1 MKCGLL
7 GQKLSH
13 SYSPQIHHALADY
26 EYVLYEKEPQDVE
39 SFIRTGDWHGINV
52 TIPYK
57 KTVIPFC
64 DELTPLA
71 REIGSVNTLLRREDG
86 SILGDNTDAY
96 GFEALLKETGF
107 SPSGKKALVL
117 GSGGASATV
126 CACLRMQGAD
136 VLTVSRTGITNYENV
151 FQHVDASLVVNT
163 TPVGMYPNNG
173 MQALNLQR
181 FQNLEAVLDVIYNPA
196 RTALLLQAEKLGI
209 PCEGG
214 LRMLVA
220 QGVRASEIFL
230 GKLHPASALEEIL
243 HRLQIEMRNII
254 LIGMPGSGKSTIA
267 QMLSEK
273 LNRTVVELDKEVE
286 KKSGK
291 SIPDIFSEQGEEGF
305 RRLETQVIEEFGKRS
320 GLILSTGGGC
330 VTREENYPFLH
341 QNGVI
346 VRITRDLS
354 KLARDGRPL
363 SQNADLAE
371 MASARD
377 PFYSRFADITVSND
391 GEPQETVMA
400 IMEALK

>member
-26 EYVLYEKEPQDVE
+26 EYVLYEKEPRDVE

-273 LNRTVVELDKEVE
+273 MNRTVVELDKEVE

-363 SQNADLAE
+363 SQNADLDE